1 MKDPGEAI
9 NQPHDWSELYE
20 MNTVGVRFLTFGRQC
35 SKVPQKLV
43 RPGVGIRSSRILV
56 NPLQYDPRLRIG
68 RPGQA
73 AKRGRHLD
81 WANGLSDVT
90 ELMLSLIGT
99 RSRFR
104 REKFWGVRVTC
115 PDPGDGTALG

>member
-1 MKDPGEAI
+1 M
-9 NQPHDWSELYE
+9 
-20 MNTVGVRFLTFGRQC
+20 GVRSG
-35 SKVPQKLV
+35 
-43 RPGVGIRSSRILV
+43 RILV
-56 NPLQYDPRLRIG
+56 NPLQYDPRLRTG

-115 PDPGDGTALG
+115 PDHGDGTALG

>member
-35 SKVPQKLV
+35 SKVPRKLV
-43 RPGVGIRSSRILV
+43 RPGVGVWCSGILV
-56 NPLQYDPRLRIG
+56 TPLQYDPRLRIG

-73 AKRGRHLD
+73 AKRGRRLD

-90 ELMLSLIGT
+90 ELMLSLTGT

-104 REKFWGVRVTC
+104 REKFGGERVTC
-115 PDPGDGTALG
+115 PDHGDGAALG